1 MVLPKVNMFVG
12 ICALSF
18 QAFVLYPWHD
28 VISQQVEKLDKN
40 IRILEIMQQQLVKE
54 AEQLQ
59 KLNPI

>member
-1 MVLPKVNMFVG
+1 MVLPKVNMLVG